1 MSQTLGELVARH
13 RSHGVLLDTNVLL
26 LLLVGQTD
34 RRLIARHKRT
44 TQFRPLDFDL
54 LVRFL
59 GGFERRLVTPHILTE
74 ASNLGGQVGNPDRSR
89 FFQALRVSLGAF
101 EEIVT
106 GSCSAL
112 DIEEHVFRRFG
123 LTDAVTLAAAVQPCL
138 VLTDDRAL
146 AEELSARTVDVVRFS
161 QLSMA

>member
-1 MSQTLGELVARH
+1 MPQVLGELVARH

-34 RRLIARHKRT
+34 RRLISRHKRT

-74 ASNLGGQVGNPDRSR
+74 TSNLGGQVGNPDRAK
-89 FFQALRVSLGAF
+89 FFRILQVSLGAF
-101 EEIVT
+101 EEVT
-106 GSCSAL
+106 TESRAASEV
-112 DIEEHVFRRFG
+112 EEHLFGRLG
-123 LTDAVTLAAAVQPCL
+123 LTDAVTLVAAARPCL
-138 VLTDDRAL
+138 VLTDDQAL
-146 AEELSARTVDVVRFS
+146 AEALSARAVDVVRFN
-161 QLSMA
+161 QLSAS